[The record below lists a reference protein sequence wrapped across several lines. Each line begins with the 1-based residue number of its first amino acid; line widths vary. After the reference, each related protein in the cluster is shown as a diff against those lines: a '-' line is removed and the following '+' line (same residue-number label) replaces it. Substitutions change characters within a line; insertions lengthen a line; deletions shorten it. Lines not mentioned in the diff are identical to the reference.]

1 MQLRFAQN
9 FEVHSHFLVEAAG
22 QAGGC
27 GWELSVSPAF
37 TLGLASSLGD
47 FQGLFDF

>member
-22 QAGGC
+22 QAGR
-27 GWELSVSPAF
+27 WELSVSPAF